1 MIKTRRKRIPL
12 AAVLSVQDCFESR
25 GEYAKQIS
33 QF

>member
-12 AAVLSVQDCFESR
+12 AAVLSVRDCFESR